1 MLKKFSSKI
10 KAFAFATVLASS
22 LFTVPAV
29 SAAEKEE
36 NSDRLV
42 TPYSDLWK
50 GNISVKV
57 GEPVKWYVDVPE
69 DVTPKGCGATI
80 KIPGLGWGTDTHNK
94 EEGHLTLKQGENF
107 IYEFTPSETGDILFT
122 CWMGSGCHYNFIHVT
137 EDGTYSLQ
145 KPGDAENINAVR
157 DGDNINVSFSAP
169 ANPDNVTVRGYKVS
183 AVADDGSKV
192 NASGTESPIVLKN
205 ADKSKK
211 YTISVITLS
220 NAGKSAGTETI
231 TLDVEAAGAEAGVP
245 DALDGQKAA
254 AAPEVT
260 ATSAETTTAAV
271 TESPA
276 ETTSET
282 APAKVTTA
290 AEETTVATTT
300 EAAEQTTSAQTTTS
314 KPVTSAQVTTSKPG
328 NVTSTPK
335 TGSSA
340 PTAAVIF
347 MITSLGAAFITKKNH
362 R

>member
-1 MLKKFSSKI
+1 MLNKFSEKI
-10 KAFAFATVLASS
+10 KAFAFASVLASS

-29 SAAEKEE
+29 SAEEEE
-36 NSDRLV
+36 NSEKLV
-42 TPYSDLWK
+42 TPYSDLWT

-69 DVTPKGCGATI
+69 DVTPKGCGGTI

-94 EEGHLTLKQGENF
+94 EEGHLVLKQGENF
-107 IYEFTPSETGDILFT
+107 VYEFTPSETGDILFT
-122 CWMGSGCHYNFIHVT
+122 CWMGSGCHHNYIHVT
-137 EDGTYSLQ
+137 EDGTY
-145 KPGDAENINAVR
+145 R
-157 DGDNINVSFSAP
+157 
-169 ANPDNVTVRGYKVS
+169 
-183 AVADDGSKV
+183 
-192 NASGTESPIVLKN
+192 
-205 ADKSKK
+205 
-211 YTISVITLS
+211 
-220 NAGKSAGTETI
+220 
-231 TLDVEAAGAEAGVP
+231 AEAGVP

-260 ATSAETTTAAV
+260 TTSAETTTAAV

-282 APAKVTTA
+282 TPAEVTTA
-290 AEETTVATTT
+290 IEETTVVTTT
-300 EAAEQTTSAQTTTS
+300 EAAEQTTSAQTTS

-347 MITSLGAAFITKKNH
+347 MITSLGAAFITKKN
-362 R
+362 RR

>member
-1 MLKKFSSKI
+1 MQSATQFADLQGNIIHQEALKMLKKFSSKI
-10 KAFAFATVLASS
+10 KAFAFASVLASS

-29 SAAEKEE
+29 SAAEEE
-36 NSDRLV
+36 NSEKLV

-57 GEPVKWYVDVPE
+57 GEPVKWYVDIPE

-107 IYEFTPSETGDILFT
+107 VYEFTPSETGDILFT
-122 CWMGSGCHYNFIHVT
+122 CWMGSGCHHNYIHVT
-137 EDGTYSLQ
+137 EDGTY
-145 KPGDAENINAVR
+145 N
-157 DGDNINVSFSAP
+157 
-169 ANPDNVTVRGYKVS
+169 
-183 AVADDGSKV
+183 
-192 NASGTESPIVLKN
+192 
-205 ADKSKK
+205 
-211 YTISVITLS
+211 
-220 NAGKSAGTETI
+220 
-231 TLDVEAAGAEAGVP
+231 AEAGAP

-271 TESPA
+271 TESPT

-282 APAKVTTA
+282 APAEVTTV

-300 EAAEQTTSAQTTTS
+300 EAAEHQTTTS
-314 KPVTSAQVTTSKPG
+314 QPVTSAQVTTSKPG
-328 NVTSTPK
+328 NVKSTPK

-340 PTAAVIF
+340 PKAAVIF
-347 MITSLGAAFITKKNH
+347 MITSLGAAFITKKKH